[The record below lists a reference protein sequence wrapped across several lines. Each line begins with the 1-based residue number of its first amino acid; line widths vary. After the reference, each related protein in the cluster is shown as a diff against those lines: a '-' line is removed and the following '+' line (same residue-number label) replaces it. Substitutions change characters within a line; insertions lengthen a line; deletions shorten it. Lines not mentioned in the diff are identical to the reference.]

1 MFYFVEINVYHIK
14 RGGTLIKKYRDIPY
28 RVLKLEAL
36 LRRLLQDHAIREQIE
51 ADLGARQAGI
61 RGEKALDYYI
71 AQITEKGHFIFQN
84 LRLPLPNG
92 SFFQIDILFLSQRQ
106 FIIFEA
112 KNISGDIYIDPNQM
126 ERTLGET
133 KNSYSN
139 PIDQVANQQYHL
151 QNLIESHMNIKLPAY
166 SFVVFTNQ
174 NSTIIPNP
182 QYRAIAEK
190 VIRPLVIRQRVAILS
205 ERNRRDI
212 MEKKQLNKLARIL
225 LKLHTP
231 DDPNILDKFLINKEE
246 LITGI
251 QCENCKNFTVQ
262 KYGHAWLCTNCNG
275 ISKTAHLRALLD
287 YCLLIGSTISRK
299 QCSEF
304 LHLTPSVS
312 SKLLRS
318 LKLPTSG
325 KLKTQT
331 YELSISD
338 LQKRIEETK

>member
-1 MFYFVEINVYHIK
+1 M
-14 RGGTLIKKYRDIPY
+14 
-28 RVLKLEAL
+28 EAL
-36 LRRLLQDHAIREQIE
+36 LRRILKGHPSWEQIVAE
-51 ADLGARQAGI
+51 LGARQAGI
-61 RGEKALDYYI
+61 RGEQALDYYI

-84 LRLPLPNG
+84 LRLPLPNA
-92 SFFQIDILFLSQRQ
+92 SFFQIDILFLSQRY

-126 ERTLGET
+126 ERTFGET
-133 KNSYSN
+133 KNIYSN

-151 QNLIESHMNIKLPAY
+151 QNLIESHINIKLPGC

-190 VIRPLVIRQRVAILS
+190 VIRPLVIRKRAAILL
-205 ERNRRDI
+205 ERNRQDLI
-212 MEKKQLNKLARIL
+212 DKKQLNKLTRIL
-225 LKLHTP
+225 LKSHTP
-231 DDPNILDKFLINKEE
+231 DDPDILEKFQINKED

-251 QCENCKNFTVQ
+251 QCENCNIFTVQ
-262 KYGHAWLCTNCNG
+262 KYRQAWICTNCNG
-275 ISKTAHLRALLD
+275 ISKTAHLQALLE

-318 LKLPTSG
+318 LHLQTSG
-325 KLKTQT
+325 KFKTQT

-338 LQKRIEETK
+338 LKKE